1 MTTRD
6 YRYVKLK
13 LNGDNFSNVIIFL
26 IIKDSNRNNLE
37 KYSWCIVK
45 PV

>member
-6 YRYVKLK
+6 YRYVKLE
-13 LNGDNFSNVIIFL
+13 LTGDNFSNVIIFL
-26 IIKDSNRNNLE
+26 IIKGSNKNNLE

-45 PV
+45 LV